1 MNRQP
6 TLSSKRNGVSL
17 IEAIAC
23 VAIVGTLATSM
34 VGMMR
39 GSARVTAISQGNEG
53 AAAEGR
59 QALRFLSE
67 QIREMTSSGLSIV
80 SVGNRDIRVDDGLN
94 LRRIRFEI
102 RRASDGVDRS
112 LVMVDPLLGETV
124 CLGNS
129 VRDFDMN
136 EIIVTGRR
144 VGIAMT
150 LQLQTTSDRAGELRP
165 DQDSAEMT
173 TVVCLSPQL

>member
-1 MNRQP
+1 M
-6 TLSSKRNGVSL
+6 SL

-39 GSARVTAISQGNEG
+39 GSARVTAIAQGNEG

-67 QIREMTSSGLSIV
+67 RVREMTSTGLSIV
-80 SVGNRDIRVDDGLN
+80 SVGNRDIQVDDGLSV
-94 LRRIRFEI
+94 RRVRFEV

-124 CLGNS
+124 CQGSS
-129 VRDFDMN
+129 VRNFDMN
-136 EIIVTGRR
+136 EVIVAGRR
-144 VGIAMT
+144 VGIEMT
-150 LQLQTTSDRAGELRP
+150 LQLQTTSDRSQQLRP
-165 DQDSAEMT
+165 DQDTAEMA